1 MHMEITEEAYHKAVE
16 VLHLCATKH
25 GFYASYPGYDAVW
38 ARDSM
43 ITSIGA
49 SLVDDAKLKN
59 AFRQSLLLLSKHQSQ
74 SGEIPNAVDI
84 FSRRNPHVDFSSIDS
99 TLWYLIGQ
107 FVYRERYDDNSVMK
121 AGQQSIERAL
131 NWLHCQETGKNHM
144 LGQLPTT
151 DWQDAFP
158 HRYGHT
164 INSIA
169 IYYKALKLMQRGKSA
184 ATLRHSTN
192 HTISTKLW
200 NGSYYLAWRWKNH
213 GSYKEQGGWFDS
225 LGNILAI
232 LCGLAD
238 EPMARRIFNH
248 INRHKINKPYPLKS
262 IYPPIRRGTK
272 DWQDYFDDCDAGTPY
287 HYLNAGIWTYI
298 GGFYVASLVKMKQMN
313 EAKRQLDRLAE
324 ANRASNFSE
333 WLDGKTGKPSRG
345 KNQAWNAG
353 TYILAYHSVKAGRSL
368 I

>member
-1 MHMEITEEAYHKAVE
+1 MDITEKAYHKAIDA
-16 VLHLCATKH
+16 LHLCATSH
-25 GFYASYPGYDAVW
+25 GFYASHPGYDAVW

-49 SLVDDAKLKN
+49 SLVDDARIKK
-59 AFRQSLLLLSKHQSQ
+59 AFKQSLLLLAKHQSPA
-74 SGEIPNAVDI
+74 GEIPNAVDI
-84 FSRRNPHVDFSSIDS
+84 FSRRKPHVDFSSIDS
-99 TLWYLIGQ
+99 SLWYIIGQ
-107 FVYRERYDDNSVMK
+107 FVYKERYDDGSVMK
-121 AGQQSIERAL
+121 ADQQSIEKAL
-131 NWLHCQETGKNHM
+131 NWLRSQETGKNHM

-164 INSIA
+164 INSMA
-169 IYYKALKLMQRGKSA
+169 LYYKVLSLTQRSSAEILKQSA
-184 ATLRHSTN
+184 N
-192 HTISTKLW
+192 HEPDTRLW

-232 LCGLAD
+232 LSGLAD
-238 EPMARRIFNH
+238 EPMARRILSH
-248 INRHKINKPYPLKS
+248 IHHHRVNKPYPMKAIS
-262 IYPPIRRGTK
+262 PPIRRGTK
-272 DWQDYFDDCDAGTPY
+272 DWQPYFDDCDAKTPY

-298 GGFYVASLVKMKQMN
+298 GGFYVVALVKMRMN
-313 EAKRQLDRLAE
+313 EAKKQLAKLAE
-324 ANRASNFSE
+324 ANMKSNFSE

-353 TYILAYHSVKAGRSL
+353 MYILAYHSVKAGRSL